1 MSSAP
6 PRPASSRPSGPLR
19 GTARVP
25 GDKSISH
32 RSLILGGLASGE
44 TRVTGL
50 LEGEDVLATGR
61 AMRALGANVE
71 KQGDEWVVHGMG
83 NGALLE
89 PTETLD
95 FGNAGTGSRLVMGL
109 VGTYDFATRFDG
121 DASLRLRPMA
131 RVLDPLREMGVQ
143 VEATDGDRLPLT
155 LRGPRVAAPIT
166 YTPPMA
172 SAQVKSAVL
181 LAGLNA
187 PGTTTVI
194 ERVATRDH
202 TERMLEGF
210 GAQLEIEA
218 LRPNAVIAMCGPKY
232 DEVLD
237 REFPE
242 MERQP
247 VGNAPLRDVARL
259 VHPALP
265 RTSFRTHHPRTLEIA
280 KSDALSAIIERVLD
294 EVGDGANPDGE
305 RDVGGALRS
314 AE

>member
-1 MSSAP
+1 MSKGGFT
-6 PRPASSRPSGPLR
+6 PA
-19 GTARVP
+19 GTIADGTWRDAFKRAGDLP
-25 GDKSISH
+25 GS
-32 RSLILGGLASGE
+32 
-44 TRVTGL
+44 L
-50 LEGEDVLATGR
+50 LERLGCPLVMAEPLAWGASHHRVLMLGQETAHWSIPEARTLRECLALDDPIAALAR
-61 AMRALGANVE
+61 AYAAY
-71 KQGDEWVVHGMG
+71 
-83 NGALLE
+83 
-89 PTETLD
+89 D
-95 FGNAGTGSRLVMGL
+95 FG
-109 VGTYDFATRFDG
+109 
-121 DASLRLRPMA
+121 
-131 RVLDPLREMGVQ
+131 
-143 VEATDGDRLPLT
+143 
-155 LRGPRVAAPIT
+155 VAAPRVHFSRALRRLERELEGGVRGAVMWSNVMHIDCA
-166 YTPPMA
+166 PAGRA
-172 SAQVKSAVL
+172 SASIAALPRAEREAVYEWQEGV
-181 LAGLNA
+181 LAA
-187 PGTTTVI
+187 
-194 ERVATRDH
+194 
-202 TERMLEGF
+202 
-210 GAQLEIEA
+210 EIEA